1 MKALM
6 TIALA
11 VKVVGLVLEALILAI
26 ESGLLR
32 RERQSRSVL
41 KGNYSCRP

>member
-1 MKALM
+1 MKVLM

-32 RERQSRSVL
+32 R
-41 KGNYSCRP
+41 

>member
-6 TIALA
+6 TIVLA
-11 VKVVGLVLEALILAI
+11 VKVVGLVLEALILVI

-32 RERQSRSVL
+32 R
-41 KGNYSCRP
+41 

>member
-1 MKALM
+1 MKILMVVALV
-6 TIALA
+6 

-32 RERQSRSVL
+32 R
-41 KGNYSCRP
+41 

>member
-32 RERQSRSVL
+32 R
-41 KGNYSCRP
+41 

>member
-1 MKALM
+1 MKVLTAVE
-6 TIALA
+6 LA

-32 RERQSRSVL
+32 R
-41 KGNYSCRP
+41 

>member
-26 ESGLLR
+26 ESGFLR
-32 RERQSRSVL
+32 R
-41 KGNYSCRP
+41 

>member
-6 TIALA
+6 AIALA
-11 VKVVGLVLEALILAI
+11 VKVVGLILEALILAI

-32 RERQSRSVL
+32 R
-41 KGNYSCRP
+41 

>member
-1 MKALM
+1 MKVL
-6 TIALA
+6 TVVELA

-32 RERQSRSVL
+32 R
-41 KGNYSCRP
+41 

>member
-6 TIALA
+6 TITLA
-11 VKVVGLVLEALILAI
+11 VKVVGLVLEALILVI

-32 RERQSRSVL
+32 R
-41 KGNYSCRP
+41 

>member
-1 MKALM
+1 MKVLM

-11 VKVVGLVLEALILAI
+11 VKVVALVLEALILAI

-32 RERQSRSVL
+32 R
-41 KGNYSCRP
+41 

>member
-26 ESGLLR
+26 ESGLFR
-32 RERQSRSVL
+32 R
-41 KGNYSCRP
+41 

>member
-11 VKVVGLVLEALILAI
+11 VKVVGLVLEALILAV

-32 RERQSRSVL
+32 R
-41 KGNYSCRP
+41 

>member
-1 MKALM
+1 MITLM

-11 VKVVGLVLEALILAI
+11 VKVMGLVLEALILAI

-32 RERQSRSVL
+32 R
-41 KGNYSCRP
+41 

>member
-6 TIALA
+6 PIVLV

-32 RERQSRSVL
+32 R
-41 KGNYSCRP
+41 

>member
-11 VKVVGLVLEALILAI
+11 VKVVGLVLEALILVI

-32 RERQSRSVL
+32 R
-41 KGNYSCRP
+41 

>member
-11 VKVVGLVLEALILAI
+11 VKVVELVLEALILAI

-32 RERQSRSVL
+32 R
-41 KGNYSCRP
+41 

>member
-6 TIALA
+6 AVELA

-26 ESGLLR
+26 ESGLFR
-32 RERQSRSVL
+32 R
-41 KGNYSCRP
+41 

>member
-6 TIALA
+6 AIALA
-11 VKVVGLVLEALILAI
+11 VKVVGLVLEALILVI

-32 RERQSRSVL
+32 R
-41 KGNYSCRP
+41 

>member
-6 TIALA
+6 KIGLA
-11 VKVVGLVLEALILAI
+11 VKVVGLVLEALILTI

-32 RERQSRSVL
+32 W
-41 KGNYSCRP
+41 

>member
-6 TIALA
+6 AIALA
-11 VKVVGLVLEALILAI
+11 VKVVGLILEALIFAI

-32 RERQSRSVL
+32 R
-41 KGNYSCRP
+41 